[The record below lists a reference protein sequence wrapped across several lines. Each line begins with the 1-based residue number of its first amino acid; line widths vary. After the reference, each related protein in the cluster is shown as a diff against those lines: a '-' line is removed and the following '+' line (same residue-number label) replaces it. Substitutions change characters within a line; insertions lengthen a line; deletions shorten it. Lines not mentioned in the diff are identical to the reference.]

1 MKKILSLLSMLMIT
15 VMAFATDYTDQLT
28 FKLTVGSN
36 SSEKSLPQGTLTIE
50 KRVDGT
56 YNVTAS
62 GCDFSAADFGNWG
75 DISCDGV
82 AGTTNADGL
91 TTIEV
96 SKPEVFANGSVP
108 SGYSLSGQSLLVKFN
123 GTKAYALL
131 KGKLALN
138 AIVGYPFEYTFGT
151 DKGFDGGSTGGGET
165 GGETS
170 SVVTVLENFK
180 NDGNRFS
187 HSFKIDWD
195 KQKVV
200 MSIDPT
206 SCGNDLE
213 HIVGLGVDCTQWDGA
228 LHVYNKYFDRYG
240 TPAQTYNRQM
250 LQAYFPMPGNNN
262 NTGVFD
268 RKSPF
273 SIEVSKDKGFVVDGE
288 VKISAS
294 QMTSLFAQANLTV
307 GSGQGGDAASHALY
321 KYIKVV
327 PLDWTEVPPVTVL
340 ITKKFNDVD
349 YSNTW
354 SQAGTANVTFEEMSD
369 ETVKMKFATDGI
381 NISANALTKG
391 TDAKNRT
398 TYTGDAVNDAM
409 PTLTYTI
416 KAVVYTE
423 GTEEKLYMTM
433 EANSGVTFNV
443 GEDPDYVAPVTY
455 KNTLYVVENAK
466 LLVETPDAEVVL
478 QDKGDNKYDVTL
490 PAFTADGKDVPSIT
504 FEATKADNK
513 LTASNVTVNNVYN
526 GEAAVVTM
534 DGTFEADNKLF
545 ASLTVKC
552 GELFD
557 YEVGYGIKPFVATTK
572 EYTAEW
578 ANVKVGDAEPVNF
591 QNAKVDYTEFA
602 KGQYSLTFKDL
613 TIGGKKVG
621 DFTIKYVSKDN
632 MGQFSTTATAGEWTR
647 VEADQDV
654 ASLGDMPSISG
665 FEGVIGGT
673 GDGTLFVKF
682 TINAYGTVAVDFGHK
697 YEAPE
702 PPVVPEVVDV
712 VEEGFKATGSSWK
725 KEGIAIDW
733 DTQYIAA
740 KLDLS
745 TCKVSARPEN
755 VLAVGTDITGW
766 NDGPHYFFYYNKADK
781 VLQYNYLH
789 KANSSYNSGF
799 ANLSKAYIQLTDE
812 VVTIEISKQ
821 GGLKINGESALV
833 KYVNTAS
840 NPSNNSTESWT
851 TEDLP
856 TVFSGLWALNP
867 IDFGGCQGDFMSNAT
882 YKYVKVV
889 PLGWKEP
896 VTPPSVKDTKTFN
909 EALYMVQGTTSSK
922 LADATVEVK
931 EMSDKTINM
940 SLKYMETEYTST
952 ELTKGTDDKNRTTY
966 TGKVSN
972 GSQTYDVAGV
982 VYEKD
987 NAERLYMTMTAAGV
1001 TLVVGENPD
1010 AVTPDPG
1017 VTEESNK
1024 TYTSNLRILD
1034 GETTVVEEAE
1044 ANVNI
1049 IKYSDE
1055 SYKVTLKNVNMLNKT
1070 QDLVFVGKAL
1080 IEEAPTEATEPLT
1093 IIAKSDEATTTFF
1106 GEEMS
1111 ATFEI
1116 TEVSAEEIKMGF
1128 VLNNTSLEYQGEFN
1142 YTEEETPE
1150 VYTNNLHIYDAAAPE
1165 TDLFQADQAKVE
1177 FLATATG
1184 GFKLTLKDVT
1194 LNEKTQDLV
1203 FTGTLPTP
1211 QPGGQ
1216 DPLAEEGETTP
1227 AEPAMVLNATADE
1240 ATATFLGTTS
1250 ATAVFNVIMND
1261 EAETENDAF
1270 ALTFTITAGEKTLGG
1285 EFNYEKQDT
1294 PDEKYPVSFDKT
1306 ALNTSAHGR
1315 MLNSFSL
1322 QQAGKEKQT
1331 KSVKTSK
1338 AAYEDHTADE
1348 PFTVE
1353 AGSELTASFD
1363 YTGEWMHSFV
1373 YIDFDNDG
1381 DFSYKEGQWDQTGTD
1396 LVAFSFYSLDSNP
1409 KNDASGYNSVGD
1421 ELTGDARNTYAAPSF
1436 KAPAKAG
1443 EYRIRFKFDW
1453 NCILPGGSSSILS
1466 DGGGVWD
1473 ATLKVVEP
1481 VVDGI
1486 SSINAEVANGE
1497 AQLFTV
1503 NGVKLNKLQKGL
1515 NIVRTAD
1522 GKVKKVLVK

>member
-1 MKKILSLLSMLMIT
+1 MLMIT
-15 VMAFATDYTDQLT
+15 VMAFATDYKGQLDYI
-28 FKLTVGSN
+28 LTTRNGDLTGPSYA
-36 SSEKSLPQGTLTIE
+36 QGTLKIEPYAGGKYTVTATGCDLSSIDKDLGNWDEIICEGVEGTTDANGVTTINVAPYAFRGSDNAE
-50 KRVDGT
+50 LKNAKLFVKFKGDKAYATFEGT
-56 YNVTAS
+56 YNPN
-62 GCDFSAADFGNWG
+62 FY
-75 DISCDGV
+75 
-82 AGTTNADGL
+82 
-91 TTIEV
+91 
-96 SKPEVFANGSVP
+96 AN
-108 SGYSLSGQSLLVKFN
+108 YK
-123 GTKAYALL
+123 L
-131 KGKLALN
+131 K
-138 AIVGYPFEYTFGT
+138 YTFGV
-151 DKGFDGGSTGGGET
+151 DEGFDGGGSTGGGET

-170 SVVTVLENFK
+170 SIVTVKENFQSTEGSSWGE
-180 NDGNRFS
+180 NVT
-187 HSFKIDWD
+187 IDWST
-195 KQKVV
+195 QKLVV
-200 MSIDPT
+200 SVNLA
-206 SCGNDLE
+206 S
-213 HIVGLGVDCTQWDGA
+213 
-228 LHVYNKYFDRYG
+228 
-240 TPAQTYNRQM
+240 
-250 LQAYFPMPGNNN
+250 
-262 NTGVFD
+262 TG
-268 RKSPF
+268 S
-273 SIEVSKDKGFVVDGE
+273 DKGFLGVTKKGQTAGWNKYGIIFYNTNGSTVQGYAPGQPNNANTDQVTKGEDPVRFEISKDCGVKCQGNVV
-288 VKISAS
+288 ISAS
-294 QMTSLFAQANLTV
+294 NIAHLTNQSEIVV
-307 GSGQGGDAASHALY
+307 GAADKPAGALY
-321 KYIKVV
+321 NYIKVV
-327 PLDWTEVPPVTVL
+327 PLDWSEVPPVTVKE
-340 ITKKFNDVD
+340 TKEFKNVA
-349 YSNTW
+349 YTTSMGG
-354 SQAGTANVTFEEMSD
+354 SGTATVTFTEMSD
-369 ETVKMKFATDGI
+369 GTFPMTFASDGLNVKAE
-381 NISANALTKG
+381 NLTKA
-391 TDAKNRT
+391 TDAKGRT
-398 TYTGDAVNDAM
+398 TYTGTAKRTDADV
-409 PTLTYTI
+409 TFTV
-416 KAVVYTE
+416 KAIVYGE
-423 GTEEKLYMTM
+423 AAAQKLYMTM
-433 EANSGVTFNV
+433 DNGAGFVVTV

-455 KNTLYVVENAK
+455 KNTLKVVRGTDTKTYENA
-466 LLVETPDAEVVL
+466 EVSVL
-478 QDKGDNKYDVTL
+478 AKGENKYAVTI
-490 PAFTADGKDVPSIT
+490 PSFTDMDQMEGTIGKLT
-504 FEATKADNK
+504 FEATGVEDGGTLK
-513 LTASNVTVNNVYN
+513 LTATS
-526 GEAAVVTM
+526 A
-534 DGTFEADNKLF
+534 
-545 ASLTVKC
+545 
-552 GELFD
+552 
-557 YEVGYGIKPFVATTK
+557 ATTQ
-572 EYTAEW
+572 E
-578 ANVKVGDAEPVNF
+578 
-591 QNAKVDYTEFA
+591 
-602 KGQYSLTFKDL
+602 
-613 TIGGKKVG
+613 
-621 DFTIKYVSKDN
+621 
-632 MGQFSTTATAGEWTR
+632 
-647 VEADQDV
+647 
-654 ASLGDMPSISG
+654 
-665 FEGVIGGT
+665 GGT
-673 GDGTLFVKF
+673 GWEAAAFTASMDATVTGETLAGTF
-682 TINAYGTVAVDFGHK
+682 TVVYPNDATNYTYTLYYGV
-697 YEAPE
+697 E
-702 PPVVPEVVDV
+702 PPVAPEEPKDVTV
-712 VEEGFKATGSSWK
+712 VEKYQAGGTGFSHT
-725 KEGIAIDW
+725 INVDW
-733 DTQYIAA
+733 DKQKIVASIDFSNGGDDKDILAMTTGDSFAA
-740 KLDLS
+740 FQTS
-745 TCKVSARPEN
+745 TYRTMHWYCNQTAK
-755 VLAVGTDITGW
+755 
-766 NDGPHYFFYYNKADK
+766 
-781 VLQYNYLH
+781 QM
-789 KANSSYNSGF
+789 SGF
-799 ANLSKAYIQLTDE
+799 FAKDGAGNNNTGRMDVADCLAKF
-812 VVTIEISKQ
+812 EISKAE
-821 GGLKINGESALV
+821 GLKVNGEV
-833 KYVNTAS
+833 KMTPEVLEELLTGDPIIIGS
-840 NPSNNSTESWT
+840 GES
-851 TEDLP
+851 P
-856 TVFSGLWALNP
+856 KFSQAYYNY
-867 IDFGGCQGDFMSNAT
+867 I
-882 YKYVKVV
+882 KVV
-889 PLGWKEP
+889 SLDWKEP
-896 VTPPSVKDTKTFN
+896 TEPEVKEEKTFN
-909 EALYMVQGTTSSK
+909 EALYVGGSK
-922 LADATVEVK
+922 AADAKVVVK
-931 EMSDKTINM
+931 EMSDNTVNM
-940 SLKYMETEYTST
+940 SLQFSGYEYTST
-952 ELTKGTDDKNRTTY
+952 ELTKGTDSKDRTTY
-966 TGKVSN
+966 TGKVAKDT
-972 GSQTYDVAGV
+972 QTYDVAGV

-987 NAERLYMTMTAAGV
+987 NVERLYMTMITGV
-1001 TLVVGENPD
+1001 TTVIVGENPD

-1044 ANVNI
+1044 ADVNI

-1093 IIAKSDEATTTFF
+1093 IIAKSDAATTEFF

-1150 VYTNNLHIYDAAAPE
+1150 VYTSNLHIYDAAAPE
-1165 TDLFQADQAKVE
+1165 IDLFQADQAKVE

-1203 FTGTLPTP
+1203 FTGALPTP

-1240 ATATFLGTTS
+1240 ATATFLGATS

-1373 YIDFDNDG
+1373 YIDFDKDG
-1381 DFSYKEGQWDQTGTD
+1381 DFSYTEGQWDQTGTD

-1409 KNDASGYNSVGD
+1409 KNDTSGYNSVGD

-1497 AQLFTV
+1497 TQLFTV